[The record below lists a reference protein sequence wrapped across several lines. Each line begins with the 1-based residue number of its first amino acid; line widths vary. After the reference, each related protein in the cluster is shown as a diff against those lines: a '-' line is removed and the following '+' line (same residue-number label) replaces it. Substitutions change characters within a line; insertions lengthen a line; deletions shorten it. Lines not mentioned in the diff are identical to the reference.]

1 VNLEGLVCKRVR
13 RAGVLLFFVTIDPK
27 HGASLPR
34 VRVLVEARVTANGWH
49 FDCVVA
55 RVRTD
60 ERACCSIQLARLIIR
75 LNKRLIIDLSHEMAL
90 SLTITVFRTFLAFPC
105 KLYITY
111 GG

>member
-1 VNLEGLVCKRVR
+1 MF
-13 RAGVLLFFVTIDPK
+13 LFFVTIDPK

-49 FDCVVA
+49 LDCVVA

-75 LNKRLIIDLSHEMAL
+75 FNKRLIIDLSNEMAL
-90 SLTITVFRTFLAFPC
+90 SLTITLCRIFLAFPC
-105 KLYITY
+105 RLYINC